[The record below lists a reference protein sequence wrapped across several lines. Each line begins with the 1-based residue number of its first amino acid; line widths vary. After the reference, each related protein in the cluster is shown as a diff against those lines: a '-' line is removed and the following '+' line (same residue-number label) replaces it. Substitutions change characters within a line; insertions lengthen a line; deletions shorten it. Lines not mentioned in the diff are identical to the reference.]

1 MGSNMQPRYISVKS
15 HMSPSVTGKGNDSV
29 LADGKWFHKFLRY
42 ADFYLATRNPP
53 KVQVKLISGYLE
65 CLLEFG
71 KLECPLD
78 LTEEGKNQMASNIF
92 ISKLSQEE

>member
-1 MGSNMQPRYISVKS
+1 MGFNTQPRYMSVKS
-15 HMSPSVTGKGNDSV
+15 CMSPSVTGKGNDSF
-29 LADGKWFHKFLRY
+29 LADGKWFHKFLRNV
-42 ADFYLATRNPP
+42 DFYLTTRNPP

-78 LTEEGKNQMASNIF
+78 LTEEGKIRWHPTS
-92 ISKLSQEE
+92 S